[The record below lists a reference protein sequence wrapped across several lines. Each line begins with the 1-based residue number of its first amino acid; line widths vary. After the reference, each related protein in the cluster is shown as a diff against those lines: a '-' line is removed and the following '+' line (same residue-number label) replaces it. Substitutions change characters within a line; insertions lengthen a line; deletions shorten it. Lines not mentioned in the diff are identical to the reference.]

1 MYNNSTIKDEQI
13 SCSQINLNSNDEIY
27 RNDNKLELNN
37 EINSYNNYNIL
48 KIENII
54 RENNSIKKEDT
65 KKIIDI
71 ISRETLNITKNDCPF
86 NKNKNEQNSFD
97 INIYVTKEVIIDKDR
112 FTIDSLIRRAKKIL
126 FDTLLKY
133 DNYVISKVY
142 NNRIGN
148 GLKIKKLLKI
158 NHLQIKNTNTNF
170 NRELLKTSQG
180 TIFSSDISARHS
192 NYPLDHN
199 KILIFIF
206 KTLLNIII

>member
-13 SCSQINLNSNDEIY
+13 SFSQINLNSNDEIY

-142 NNRIGN
+142 NNI
-148 GLKIKKLLKI
+148 
-158 NHLQIKNTNTNF
+158 
-170 NRELLKTSQG
+170 
-180 TIFSSDISARHS
+180 
-192 NYPLDHN
+192 
-199 KILIFIF
+199 
-206 KTLLNIII
+206 

>member
-1 MYNNSTIKDEQI
+1 MK
-13 SCSQINLNSNDEIY
+13 
-27 RNDNKLELNN
+27 LNN

-170 NRELLKTSQG
+170 NMELLKTSQG
-180 TIFSSDISARHS
+180 TILSSDISARHS